1 MSFEVSK
8 VYKIV
13 IRPSNALDDY
23 YKLKNIYDESVQKKN
38 KRKCIHCQKAY
49 MTSLVFQIKDR
60 NLISVCPTE
69 SCASNMI
76 VPVETCRMYNE
87 FYQESKENYEDT
99 VDTILTTKFKILF
112 GYKHEKDSDISHLK
126 ELYKTNHE
134 HYLQSIEDYKDIVY
148 PKHHT
153 MLGFEQRRDDLIE
166 QLKNP
171 DADVKKI
178 YDELRPILCEIRK
191 LKYVAEIPN
200 STRIIYKPYSIADLQ
215 HCTGSSLLT
224 LSEEDREELL
234 EKTEHIPLPKAN
246 ETSKKKEPKQP
257 KK

>member
-178 YDELRPILCEIRK
+178 YDANKNCSMELILDH
-191 LKYVAEIPN
+191 LKKIFISNGNLYELKEECYNDISKEFMDSLSLIMN
-200 STRIIYKPYSIADLQ
+200 SKTINCINLIKIAN
-215 HCTGSSLLT
+215 
-224 LSEEDREELL
+224 
-234 EKTEHIPLPKAN
+234 KM
-246 ETSKKKEPKQP
+246 
-257 KK
+257 